1 MFSLV
6 VIILL
11 ALLLLAYV
19 AIPLLF
25 RGQTDALPDPR
36 DPVTLDLEEE
46 RDALFRAIRELE
58 LREDLPAPRRETLRA
73 RYEAKAAKVLRA
85 LDERGGELAGRARPT
100 PAPRPRRA
108 PYAALSLLGGVVVT
122 AVVMSGFVLPRVGEN
137 GTVTTTDVAAAKQL
151 QALQKAAAKDPN
163 ETNLLTLGDA
173 YWSLQEADSAE
184 ATYLQIT
191 QTITPAPAVAYRRLG
206 FLKLQTDLAAALPYL
221 EEARAADPG
230 DLDTL
235 FTLGELYFSLA
246 RPKDAVAAL
255 EAFLA
260 RPDGAGDAEVQARL
274 ETFQTLAPVLDQ
286 ATADPTE
293 GNLLALADAY
303 WNVEERER
311 AADIYVRV
319 LSTFDPHSAVALSRI
334 GQVLFFSGRTDE
346 AVDLLERAEQVD
358 ATDLTTLLFLGNAYF
373 TQERFQDAID
383 TWQSYVTT
391 AGGEVSAGRV
401 PSLIENA
408 RARLAEAGGA
418 TGVGVTSVGVT
429 DAGETGGAVAMG
441 DAGESI
447 VQQVSAQGLY
457 TANCAGC
464 HGVQGQGGTGPT
476 LAGNRN
482 AARAENVRSVIQYG
496 RGSMPGFG
504 ATLSEEQLTV
514 LTDYVVNTV
523 STGQTQA
530 ERPENP

>member
-6 VIILL
+6 VISVL

-25 RGQTDALPDPR
+25 RAQTDALPDPR

-58 LREDLPAPRRETLRA
+58 LRGDLGVTRRETLRA

-85 LDERGGELAGRARPT
+85 LDERGGELAGRVRPAAT
-100 PAPRPRRA
+100 PRPRRA

-122 AVVMSGFVLPRVGEN
+122 AVIMSGFVLPRVGEN

-163 ETNLLTLGDA
+163 ETNLLALGDA

-246 RPKDAVAAL
+246 RPKDAVASL

-260 RPDGAGDAEVQARL
+260 QPDGAGDAEVQTRL
-274 ETFQTLAPVLDQ
+274 ETFQTVAPVLDQ

-293 GNLLALADAY
+293 ANLLALADTY
-303 WNVEERER
+303 WNAEERER

-319 LSTFDPHSAVALSRI
+319 LSTFNPHSAVSLSRI

-358 ATDLTTLLFLGNAYF
+358 TEKLGAADLTTLLFLGNAYF
-373 TQERFQDAID
+373 TLEKYQDAID
-383 TWQSYVTT
+383 TWQTYVTT
-391 AGGEVSAGRV
+391 AGGEAQAGRV

-408 RARLAEAGGA
+408 WARLADAGM
-418 TGVGVTSVGVT
+418 
-429 DAGETGGAVAMG
+429 GETGGV
-441 DAGESI
+441 GETGTSATSEPV

-464 HGVQGQGGTGPT
+464 HGVQGQGGSGPG

-482 AARAENVRSVIQYG
+482 AARAENVRSIIQYG
-496 RGSMPGFG
+496 RGMMPGFG
-504 ATLSEEQLTV
+504 ATLSEEQITV
-514 LTDYVVNTV
+514 LTDYVVNEV
-523 STGQTQA
+523 ATGQTQA
-530 ERPENP
+530 ERPMSP

>member
-19 AIPLLF
+19 AVPLLF
-25 RGQTDALPDPR
+25 RGQADPLPDPR

-58 LREDLPAPRRETLRA
+58 LRDDLGVTRREALRA

-85 LDERGGELAGRARPT
+85 LDERVSEAGRSPT
-100 PAPRPRRA
+100 PAPRPRRT
-108 PYAALSLLGGVVVT
+108 PYAALSLLAGVVVT
-122 AVVMSGFVLPRVGEN
+122 AVIMSGFVLPRVGVN

-151 QALQKAAAKDPN
+151 QALKRAAAKNPD
-163 ETNLLTLGDA
+163 EANLLALADA

-191 QTITPAPAVAYRRLG
+191 QSVTPAPAVAYRRLG
-206 FLKLQTDLAAALPYL
+206 FLKLQTDLAAALPYF
-221 EEARAADPG
+221 EQARAADPT

-246 RPKDAVAAL
+246 RPNDAVAAL

-260 RPDGAGDAEVQARL
+260 RPGGAGDAEVQARL
-274 ETFQTLAPVLDQ
+274 EIFKTLAPVLDQ

-293 GNLLALADAY
+293 ANLLALADAY
-303 WNVEERER
+303 WNLDERER

-319 LSTFDPHSAVALSRI
+319 LSTFDPHSAVSLSRI

-346 AVDLLERAEQVD
+346 AVELLERAEAVNAD
-358 ATDLTTLLFLGNAYF
+358 HLTAADLDTLLFLGNAYF
-373 TQERFQDAID
+373 TLERFQDAID
-383 TWQSYVTT
+383 TWQSYVTV
-391 AGGEVSAGRV
+391 AGGEAQAGRV
-401 PSLIENA
+401 PGLIENA
-408 RARLAEAGGA
+408 RARLSEAGGA
-418 TGVGVTSVGVT
+418 EAPTEAN
-429 DAGETGGAVAMG
+429 DQA
-441 DAGESI
+441 
-447 VQQVSAQGLY
+447 VQQVSAQSLY

-464 HGVQGQGGTGPT
+464 HGAQGQGGTGPA

-496 RGSMPGFG
+496 RGAMPGFG
-504 ATLSEEQLTV
+504 ASLSEEQLDT
-514 LTDYVVNTV
+514 LTDYVVNV
-523 STGQTQA
+523 VAVGQTQA
-530 ERPENP
+530 ERPAAP

>member
-11 ALLLLAYV
+11 ALLLLTYV

-58 LREDLPAPRRETLRA
+58 LRDDLPAPRRETLRA

-122 AVVMSGFVLPRVGEN
+122 AVIMSGFVLPRVGEN
-137 GTVTTTDVAAAKQL
+137 GTVTTTDLEAAKEL
-151 QALQKAAAKDPN
+151 RALQRAADREPN
-163 ETNLLTLGDA
+163 ETNLLALGDA

-246 RPKDAVAAL
+246 RPKDAVASL

-260 RPDGAGDAEVQARL
+260 QPDGAADAEVQARL
-274 ETFQTLAPVLDQ
+274 ETFQALAPVLDR
-286 ATADPTE
+286 ATANPTE
-293 GNLLALADAY
+293 ANLLALADAY

-319 LSTFDPHSAVALSRI
+319 LSTFDPHSAIALSRI

-346 AVDLLERAEQVD
+346 AVELLERAEQVD
-358 ATDLTTLLFLGNAYF
+358 AADLTTLLFLGNAYF

-383 TWQSYVTT
+383 TWQSYVAT
-391 AGGEVSAGRV
+391 AGGEAAAGRV

-429 DAGETGGAVAMG
+429 GADETGGAVVS
-441 DAGESI
+441 DEPV
-447 VQQVSAQGLY
+447 VQQVSVQGLY

-482 AARAENVRSVIQYG
+482 AARAENVRSIIQYG

-504 ATLSEEQLTV
+504 AALSEEQLTV